1 MVGLYWKRQSGCPP
15 GMYLLPWVLLPPPV
29 FAQDINE
36 QVNIRVYRLA
46 SPAVVSIRSG
56 NRTGSGTIVDPKG
69 LVITSGHVVRG
80 QSQVTVTLANK
91 QRFLGQVVAAS
102 LNPDLAVVRLV
113 GVKENLPALKLGT
126 TEPIQVGQR
135 VFAIGDPF
143 GRFAGT
149 LTTGIVSRLDNDRQL
164 IQTDAALNPGNS
176 GGPLLNSRGE
186 LIGINT
192 LIFSPNNLP
201 TGIGFAIN
209 AEVAREFLRS
219 VEGSSERRSAL
230 LPKRLPLDGQLLVET
245 LTSTDPKLP
254 DGSYYKL
261 YDFVGKAGKTV
272 VIEMSS
278 RDLDAYLVLL
288 DPRGEQLA
296 EDDDG
301 GTGADARIT
310 YTLPM
315 DGVYTLYASSYE
327 AGVVGRFTVRAQIV
341 DRPPRHVLDPESII
355 LYRVGN
361 LGERSRVL
369 AKDGSFFDVYTF
381 EGRAGQLVELSLQT
395 EEFQPY
401 LLLFSP
407 DQKVLDQNKGLAGGK
422 SATIVIRLPQTGQ
435 YRVVAN
441 AYNPKGRG
449 EYILTVRQVNR

>member
-1 MVGLYWKRQSGCPP
+1 
-15 GMYLLPWVLLPPPV
+15 MYLLPWVLLTPPV
-29 FAQDINE
+29 LAQDINE

-46 SPAVVSIRSG
+46 SPAVVSIKSG

-69 LVITSGHVVRG
+69 IVLTSGHVVRG
-80 QSQVTVTLANK
+80 QSQVIVTLANK
-91 QRFLGQVVAAS
+91 QRFLGNVVAAS
-102 LNPDLAVVRLV
+102 ANPDLAVVKLV

-149 LTTGIVSRLDNDRQL
+149 LTTGIVSRLDPDRQL

-176 GGPLLNSRGE
+176 GGPLLNSKGE

-192 LIFSPNNLP
+192 VIFSPNNVP
-201 TGIGFAIN
+201 TGIGFAIQ

-219 VEGSSERRSAL
+219 VESGGRSSEDRRSTIV
-230 LPKRLPLDGQLLVET
+230 PRRLTLDGQVVTET
-245 LTSTDPKLP
+245 LTPMDPRLP
-254 DGSYYKL
+254 DGSHYKL
-261 YDFVGKAGKTV
+261 FEFVGKGGKTV

-278 RDLDAYLVLL
+278 REVDAYLVLL

-296 EDDDG
+296 EDDDS
-301 GTGADARIT
+301 GTGSDARIT

-315 DGVYTLYASSYE
+315 DGVYTVYASSYE
-327 AGVVGRFTVRAQIV
+327 GGAVGRFTLRAQVI
-341 DRPPRHVLDPESII
+341 DRPPRHVLDPENII

-369 AKDGSFFDVYTF
+369 AKDGSFFDVYSF

-401 LLLFSP
+401 LVLFGP
-407 DQKVLDQNKGLAGGK
+407 DQKVLEQNKGIMGK
-422 SATIVIRLPQTGQ
+422 AAMIVIRLPQTGQ

-441 AYNPKGRG
+441 AYDPKGRG